1 MKGEPKRQAP
11 ECSELH
17 KLFSPP
23 FFSLSLLSP
32 LLLLSFSISLSIP
45 PSTLRC
51 LKVFV
56 QGVWGK
62 GAGGEEA
69 KELACAF

>member
-11 ECSELH
+11 ECSVLH
-17 KLFSPP
+17 KLFSP
-23 FFSLSLLSP
+23 FFFPLLSLL

-45 PSTLRC
+45 PSMLRC

-62 GAGGEEA
+62 GQVERKLVHFITLDG
-69 KELACAF
+69 